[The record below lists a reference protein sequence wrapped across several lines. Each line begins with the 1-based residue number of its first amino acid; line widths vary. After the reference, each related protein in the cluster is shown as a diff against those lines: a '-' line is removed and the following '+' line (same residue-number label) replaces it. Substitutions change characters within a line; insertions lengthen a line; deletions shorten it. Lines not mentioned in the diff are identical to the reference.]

1 MTERIL
7 RIRGVGTATERKPR
21 RGAGEQLE
29 LTSQGEPS
37 GPRRFARRWMAAG
50 MILLCSL
57 LAVLFVAN
65 AITVNELMGRI
76 TEIEGERDDVR
87 RANEGLR
94 AELTSLMSVERVVER
109 AAEIGLVEPQK
120 PPVPIVPDE

>member
-1 MTERIL
+1 MTERTL
-7 RIRGVGTATERKPR
+7 RIRGIGAATERKPR

-29 LTSQGEPS
+29 LTPQGEPS

-76 TEIEGERDDVR
+76 MEIEGERDDVR

-120 PPVPIVPDE
+120 PPVPIVPED